1 MRKISERGLFGVLVM
16 IISMLAVQMSA
27 FASNTYE
34 NSTQIKAQLQLDAE
48 DEAVLNQ
55 YFQNRAENFYGN
67 TVVDGWMKEEQQQ
80 RIAALSQWMESCCGF
95 KVEKATVAF
104 TVNSVL
110 AKDENET
117 VVLGSEW
124 NTLTYKFDSENESR
138 DMMFETMHVL
148 HISEI
153 THEITSDCYS
163 EYTGYQY
170 GSQEELSYV
179 QIGENNGELGK
190 GAFPIEGLLWG
201 MEAPQLSGMNIS
213 TLTLQDLYNIYGN
226 DMEVTL
232 HFSEDGLWCLE
243 GKYELGETDVVTE
256 IQNEGWYGEGQSVE
270 TPDYTAWY
278 FEIIQE
284 VSYQDKAFSEVNCA
298 EVREYPDGTGQLILT
313 LEKIP
318 AENIETE

>member
-1 MRKISERGLFGVLVM
+1 MRKISERGLFVLLVM

-27 FASNTYE
+27 FASNTSE

-48 DEAVLNQ
+48 DEEVLNQ

-80 RIAALSQWMESCCGF
+80 RISALSQWMESCGF

-148 HISEI
+148 HISEV

-278 FEIIQE
+278 FETIQE

-318 AENIETE
+318 AENVETE

>member
-80 RIAALSQWMESCCGF
+80 RIAALSQWMESCGF

-104 TVNSVL
+104 
-110 AKDENET
+110 T

-278 FEIIQE
+278 FETIQE

>member
-80 RIAALSQWMESCCGF
+80 RIAALSQWMESCGF

-213 TLTLQDLYNIYGN
+213 TLTLQDLYN

-270 TPDYTAWY
+270 IPDYTAWY

>member
-1 MRKISERGLFGVLVM
+1 MRKISERGLFGVLVI
-16 IISMLAVQMSA
+16 IISMLVVQMSA
-27 FASNTYE
+27 FASNTSE
-34 NSTQIKAQLQLDAE
+34 NSTQTKAQIQLDAE
-48 DEAVLNQ
+48 DEEVLNQ

-80 RIAALSQWMESCCGF
+80 RIAALSQWMESCGF

-110 AKDENET
+110 AKDENEI

-148 HISEI
+148 HISEV

-213 TLTLQDLYNIYGN
+213 TLTLQDLYNIYGK

-278 FEIIQE
+278 FEYYTGSF
-284 VSYQDKAFSEVNCA
+284 VSGQSVFRSELC
-298 EVREYPDGTGQLILT
+298 RSS
-313 LEKIP
+313 
-318 AENIETE
+318 